1 MLQALLTAGIFTVF
15 MVFARIGS
23 AFVIMPS
30 IGESFLNPRTR
41 LTLAIL
47 ISLVVAPT
55 VEPLIPPIPPGLAEM
70 LGLIFI
76 EILIG
81 LFIGAATRIFFM
93 ALAVAGSF
101 YSFMSGLASAMIFN
115 PLLADQ
121 GALLSIFLSL
131 FGLLMIF
138 VTDTH
143 HLLIRT
149 AVESYVLFE
158 PGVYLMVG
166 DMADVITRT
175 VSASFQLG
183 FQLAAPII
191 VIGLLFYVL
200 LGLLAR
206 LMPQMQVFFIAMP
219 LQIMMGLFLL
229 MTTMSAMMM
238 WFLTEYH
245 GFLGQFLPF

>member
-1 MLQALLTAGIFTVF
+1 MLQALLTAEIFTVF

-93 ALAVAGSF
+93 ALAIAGSF

>member
-1 MLQALLTAGIFTVF
+1 MLQALLTAEIFTVF

-158 PGVYLMVG
+158 PGVYPMVG

-175 VSASFQLG
+175 VSASFRLG